1 MSKLPCRPIGL
12 GTPLP
17 ASRGL
22 LACAGLLVLVGCR
35 EPKCEPGYGLAADG
49 RCYPIYDPEN
59 PPWDDTTGSVDS
71 GDDGG
76 DGGAGAGGPGD
87 GDGGGA
93 DAGGDPGGEGEG
105 GTGDPEK
112 PTIDGTYEVSVD
124 AELTTGEY
132 VWIAAWPAF
141 DPDDGIPFDQPPLID
156 DEYPVVAAGDATG
169 FLLELPGVAAEGIEV
184 SVAAV
189 LVQGD
194 GDEQDDPHGI
204 WAGPGALTPSDSLE
218 GVTVV
223 IR

>member
-1 MSKLPCRPIGL
+1 MSYLRCRQIRLGPI
-12 GTPLP
+12 
-17 ASRGL
+17 L
-22 LACAGLLVLVGCR
+22 LALTGMVATAGCR

-49 RCYPIYDPEN
+49 RCYPIYDPDN
-59 PPWDDTTGSVDS
+59 PPWDENTDAVDS
-71 GDDGG
+71 GDDGSDGSEGGG
-76 DGGAGAGGPGD
+76 DPGD
-87 GDGGGA
+87 GDGAG
-93 DAGGDPGGEGEG
+93 AGGDPGGEGEG
-105 GTGDPEK
+105 GSGDPEK

-124 AELTTGEY
+124 AEVTSGEY

-141 DPDDGIPFDQPPLID
+141 DPDDGIPFEQPPLID
-156 DEYPVVAAGDATG
+156 DEYPVVAAGDAAG

-194 GDEQDDPHGI
+194 GDEQDDPQGI
-204 WAGPGALTPSDSLE
+204 WAGPGALTPSESLE